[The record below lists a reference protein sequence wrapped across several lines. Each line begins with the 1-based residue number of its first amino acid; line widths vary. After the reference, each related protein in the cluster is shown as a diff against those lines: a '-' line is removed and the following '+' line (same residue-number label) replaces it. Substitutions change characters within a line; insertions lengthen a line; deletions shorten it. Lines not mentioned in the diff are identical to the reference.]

1 MSASSSSSP
10 LIFDFVNN
18 SDTIPTSTFINSIRE
33 SLDNLQKEIEIE
45 ANSYEEAYQKL
56 KSKYKDEDII
66 LDANDY
72 VDTEYKLIS
81 TDSMEKTIKNSESKS
96 KER

>member
-1 MSASSSSSP
+1 MKKYKFE
-10 LIFDFVNN
+10 I
-18 SDTIPTSTFINSIRE
+18 TEI
-33 SLDNLQKEIEIE
+33 LQKEIEIE